1 MSDSEAASALHNPTR
16 EAYAELERAY
26 AHFNERLFDNRLP
39 FCLITFQR
47 QHDTYGYFS
56 ANQFVSRGDG
66 SHAHEIALNPAYF
79 AVRSIPETL
88 SVLAREMVTL
98 DQQLNSTG
106 RLPRKRYRNK
116 EWADMA
122 ESIGLMPSDT
132 GFPGGKRT
140 GDKVTTYI
148 IAGGAFDLACA
159 ELVDDD
165 FTLSWLDRF
174 PPEEGMAEGSAEPDA
189 PGDEGL
195 ELIEPPPSPGLPTAD
210 DGVPSSPAI
219 AAQSSTILLSDDL
232 DRIVPEGEGGE
243 GVLVADQGAS
253 GAAAAKEEPPPPPMK
268 VFERVDTSTLKELGV
283 EPKAPTRNL
292 SKSKF
297 SCPACGA
304 NVWGKPSLQLACHGK
319 DAATPHES
327 TRMVSAIQE

>member
-1 MSDSEAASALHNPTR
+1 MSDTGGVSKQHNPTR
-16 EAYAELERAY
+16 EAYGELERAY
-26 AHFNERLFDNRLP
+26 AHFNQRLFDNRLP
-39 FCLITFQR
+39 YCLITFQR
-47 QHDTYGYFS
+47 QHDTHGYFS

-66 SHAHEIALNPAYF
+66 SPAHEIALNPAYF

-122 ESIGLMPSDT
+122 EKIGLMPSDT
-132 GFPGGKRT
+132 GLPGGKRV
-140 GDKVTTYI
+140 GDKVRTYI
-148 IAGGAFDLACA
+148 VAGGPFDLACD

-174 PPEEGMAEGSAEPDA
+174 PPEEDVAESLAVPALPVADM
-189 PGDEGL
+189 L
-195 ELIEPPPSPGLPTAD
+195 EPTALMPNLGHSPD
-210 DGVPSSPAI
+210 EDSLSSPHT
-219 AAQSSTILLSDDL
+219 AAQDSTNRLSDEL
-232 DRIVPEGEGGE
+232 DRIVLEGEGGE
-243 GVLVADQGAS
+243 GTVA
-253 GAAAAKEEPPPPPMK
+253 EEQSRVAPVPPKQEAPPMK
-268 VFERVDTSTLKELGV
+268 VFERVDTSALKELGV

-297 SCPACGA
+297 TCPACGA
-304 NVWGKPSLQLACHGK
+304 NAWGKPSLQLACLGK

-327 TRMVSAIQE
+327 SRMVSAGQE